1 MLMKI
6 RVWLYLISCSPV
18 QSGLVLQHH
27 TVLKHTRFECSFKSL
42 HLTLQHSAPMPGGQN
57 KTNIQNMKK

>member
-27 TVLKHTRFECSFKSL
+27 AVLKHTRFECSFKNL
-42 HLTLQHSAPMPGGQN
+42 RLNLQHPAPMPGGQN
-57 KTNIQNMKK
+57 KKKIYKT